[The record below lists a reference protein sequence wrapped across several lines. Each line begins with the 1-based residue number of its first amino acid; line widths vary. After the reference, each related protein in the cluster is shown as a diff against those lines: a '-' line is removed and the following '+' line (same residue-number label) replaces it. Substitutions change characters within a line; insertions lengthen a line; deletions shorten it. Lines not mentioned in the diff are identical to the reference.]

1 MQNNPLK
8 NLQIIFIS
16 MLSGAFMFALVAF
29 FVIAPEKHFNTGF
42 SDFFVAVP
50 VVVSA
55 LSIVLNTLVY
65 KLIIRKI
72 SPSDSSEKKVKTY
85 TTAKIASWAIID
97 FAVLLSIVMFIL
109 DGNVLMQYLFL
120 ILLVY
125 FITKVPGKVNFL
137 KEAQISNEELLK
149 F

>member
-72 SPSDSSEKKVKTY
+72 SPSDSSENKIKTY